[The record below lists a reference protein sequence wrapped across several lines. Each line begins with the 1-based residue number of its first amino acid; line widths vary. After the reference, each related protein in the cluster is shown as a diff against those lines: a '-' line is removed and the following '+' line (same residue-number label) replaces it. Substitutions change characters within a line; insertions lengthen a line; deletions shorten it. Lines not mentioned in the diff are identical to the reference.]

1 MRPTAL
7 PASNLHMIPRV
18 PLNRQSL
25 EGTLHHMNNEN
36 NESKMTGFEIEQL
49 RERSTKRL
57 VILTIRLLF
66 ITFMFAAAILPF
78 IAGLNASN
86 QQINEVVMDHIGP
99 LISTI
104 AFTLIVLVIDILTP
118 NKRLSAVLG
127 VYLGLVVGL
136 FAALAVSLLIDLIGD
151 SWGLKRGENALQ
163 YLTLL
168 KLVAGITLCYFAIS
182 IVFTTK
188 DNLRLVLPY
197 VEFTRKIRGIRPLL
211 VDTSILIDGRIDQL
225 AKSRFIDAPLIITQ
239 FVIDEMH
246 KLSDSQD
253 KTKRERGRR
262 GLAILAILRNS
273 AQIELTIE
281 SSETSDES
289 VDRALLELA
298 QASGYRILTT
308 DSNLQQV
315 GQIEGVTVL
324 NLNDL
329 SVAVRMQAVPGAVMQ
344 IEVVR
349 KGESP
354 QQGVGYLPDGTMVV
368 IEDGGDKVG
377 EIVMIEVTNSL
388 QTSAGRMIF
397 ANLEK

>member
-1 MRPTAL
+1 MDTEKTT
-7 PASNLHMIPRV
+7 IK
-18 PLNRQSL
+18 QSA
-25 EGTLHHMNNEN
+25 
-36 NESKMTGFEIEQL
+36 FEIEQL
-49 RERSTKRL
+49 KDRATKRL

-78 IAGLNASN
+78 IAGLNSVH
-86 QQINEVVMDHIGP
+86 QPLDEVVISHLGP

-104 AFTLIVLVIDILTP
+104 AFTVIVLIIDAITP

-151 SWGLKRGENALQ
+151 SWGLEEDEIALQ

-168 KLVAGITLCYFAIS
+168 KLVCGITLCYFAIS
-182 IVFTTK
+182 VVFTTK

-197 VEFTRKIRGIRPLL
+197 VEFTRKVRGTRPLL
-211 VDTSILIDGRIDQL
+211 VDTSILIDGRIEQL
-225 AKSRFIDAPLIITQ
+225 AMSKFVDAPLIITQ
-239 FVIDEMH
+239 FVIEELH
-246 KLSDSQD
+246 TLSDSND

-262 GLAILAILRNS
+262 GLSILAQLRNS
-273 AQIELTIE
+273 SQIELTIE
-281 SSETSDES
+281 TSETSNES

-298 QASGYRILTT
+298 QSSGYRILTT

-329 SVAVRMQAVPGAVMQ
+329 SMAVRMQAVPGALMQ

-349 KGESP
+349 RGESP
-354 QQGVGYLPDGTMVV
+354 KQGVGYLEDGTMVV
-368 IEDGGDKVG
+368 IEDGGDSIG
-377 EIVMIEVTNSL
+377 EFVKIEVTNSL

-397 ANLEK
+397 ANLAP

>member
-1 MRPTAL
+1 MELDPISPPRRQTA
-7 PASNLHMIPRV
+7 
-18 PLNRQSL
+18 
-25 EGTLHHMNNEN
+25 
-36 NESKMTGFEIEQL
+36 FEIEEL
-49 RERSTKRL
+49 RERATKRL

-78 IAGLNASN
+78 IAGLDSTNP
-86 QQINEVVMDHIGP
+86 IEEVLSDHLGP
-99 LISTI
+99 MISTI
-104 AFTLIVLVIDILTP
+104 AFAVIVLIIDFLTP

-151 SWGLKRGENALQ
+151 SWGLENGTPAFQ

-168 KLVAGITLCYFAIS
+168 KLVSGITLCYFAIS

-197 VEFTRKIRGIRPLL
+197 VEFARKVRGIRPLL
-211 VDTSILIDGRIDQL
+211 VDTSILIDGRIENL

-239 FVIDEMH
+239 FVIEELH
-246 KLSDSQD
+246 ALSDSQD
-253 KTKRERGRR
+253 KLKRERGRR
-262 GLAILAILRNS
+262 GLSILALLRNS
-273 AQIELTIE
+273 AQIELTIDT
-281 SSETSDES
+281 SETSTES

-298 QASGYRILTT
+298 QTSGYRILTT

-329 SVAVRMQAVPGAVMQ
+329 SMAVRMQAVPGAIMQ
-344 IEVVR
+344 IEIVR
-349 KGESP
+349 KVES
-354 QQGVGYLPDGTMVV
+354 QKQGVGYLADGTMVV
-368 IEDGGDKVG
+368 IEDGGDCVG
-377 EIVMIEVTNSL
+377 EFVKIEVTNAL

-397 ANLEK
+397 ATLMK

>member
-1 MRPTAL
+1 MTTGTQTA
-7 PASNLHMIPRV
+7 
-18 PLNRQSL
+18 
-25 EGTLHHMNNEN
+25 
-36 NESKMTGFEIEQL
+36 FELEQL
-49 RERSTKRL
+49 KEKATKRL

-78 IAGLNASN
+78 IAGLNSSN
-86 QQINEVVMDHIGP
+86 QTIEDVIVDHLGP
-99 LISTI
+99 MISTV
-104 AFTLIVLVIDILTP
+104 AFTAIVLIIDYLTP

-151 SWGLKRGENALQ
+151 SWGLIRGDTAFQ

-168 KLVAGITLCYFAIS
+168 KLVVGITLCYFSIS

-197 VEFTRKIRGIRPLL
+197 VEFTRKVRGIRPLL
-211 VDTSILIDGRIDQL
+211 VDTSILIDGRIEQL
-225 AKSRFIDAPLIITQ
+225 AMSSFIDAPLIITQ
-239 FVIDEMH
+239 FVIDELH
-246 KLSDSQD
+246 TLSDSQD

-262 GLAILAILRNS
+262 GLSVLALLRNS

-281 SSETSDES
+281 SSETSEQS

-298 QASGYRILTT
+298 QSSGYRILTT
-308 DSNLQQV
+308 DSNLQKV

-329 SVAVRMQAVPGAVMQ
+329 SFAVRMQAVPGAVMQ
-344 IEVVR
+344 
-349 KGESP
+349 
-354 QQGVGYLPDGTMVV
+354 T
-368 IEDGGDKVG
+368 
-377 EIVMIEVTNSL
+377 
-388 QTSAGRMIF
+388 
-397 ANLEK
+397 

>member
-1 MRPTAL
+1 MSAERTNPKQT
-7 PASNLHMIPRV
+7 NF
-18 PLNRQSL
+18 
-25 EGTLHHMNNEN
+25 ENE
-36 NESKMTGFEIEQL
+36 QA
-49 RERSTKRL
+49 RERSTKRI

-78 IAGLNASN
+78 IAGLNSAN
-86 QQINEVVMDHIGP
+86 RPINEIIVDHLGP

-104 AFTLIVLVIDILTP
+104 AFAAIVLIIDIITP

-151 SWGLKRGENALQ
+151 SWGLSKGDTAYQ

-168 KLVAGITLCYFAIS
+168 KLVSGITLCYFGIS

-197 VEFTRKIRGIRPLL
+197 VEFARKVRGIRPLL
-211 VDTSILIDGRIDQL
+211 VDTSILIDGRIEQL
-225 AKSRFIDAPLIITQ
+225 ATSKFIDAPLIIPQ
-239 FVIDEMH
+239 FVIDELH
-246 KLSDSQD
+246 TLSDSSD
-253 KTKRERGRR
+253 KLKRERGRR
-262 GLAILAILRNS
+262 GLSILANIRNS
-273 AQIELTIE
+273 GQVEISIEN
-281 SSETSDES
+281 SETSNKS

-298 QASGYRILTT
+298 ESSGFRILTV

-315 GQIEGVTVL
+315 GIIEGITVL

-329 SVAVRMQAVPGAVMQ
+329 SVAVRTQAVPGAVIT
-344 IEVVR
+344 IEIVR
-349 KGESP
+349 KGESES
-354 QQGVGYLPDGTMVV
+354 QGIGYMPDGTMVV
-368 IEDGGDKVG
+368 VEGAGALKGESIPIE
-377 EIVMIEVTNSL
+377 ITNAL

-397 ANLEK
+397 ANTLS

>member
-1 MRPTAL
+1 
-7 PASNLHMIPRV
+7 MIPSV
-18 PLNRQSL
+18 TFNRLSL
-25 EGTLHHMNNEN
+25 EGTLSLMDNEN
-36 NESKMTGFEIEQL
+36 AQNKLTGFEIEQI
-49 RERSTKRL
+49 RERTTKRL

-78 IAGLNASN
+78 IAGLNAAN
-86 QQINEVVMDHIGP
+86 QPIEEVVVDHLGP

-104 AFTLIVLVIDILTP
+104 AFAVIVLVIDMLTP

-151 SWGLKRGENALQ
+151 SWGLKRGETALQ

-168 KLVAGITLCYFAIS
+168 KLVVGITLCYFSIS

-197 VEFTRKIRGIRPLL
+197 VEFARKIRGIRPLL
-211 VDTSILIDGRIDQL
+211 VDTSILIDGRIEQL

-239 FVIDEMH
+239 FVIDELH
-246 KLSDSQD
+246 ILSDSQD

-262 GLAILAILRNS
+262 GLSILAILRNS
-273 AQIELTIE
+273 SQIELTIE
-281 SSETSDES
+281 SSETSNES

-298 QASGYRILTT
+298 QTSGYRILTT

-329 SVAVRMQAVPGAVMQ
+329 SIAVRMQAVPGAIMQ
-344 IEVVR
+344 IEIVR

-368 IEDGGDKVG
+368 IEDGGESVG
-377 EIVMIEVTNSL
+377 QTVMIEVTNSL

-397 ANLEK
+397 ANLAN

>member
-1 MRPTAL
+1 MDGKNL
-7 PASNLHMIPRV
+7 PDKPS
-18 PLNRQSL
+18 PL
-25 EGTLHHMNNEN
+25 EVE
-36 NESKMTGFEIEQL
+36 EE

-78 IAGLNASN
+78 IAGLNAVN
-86 QQINEVVMDHIGP
+86 RPIDEVIIDHLGP

-104 AFTLIVLVIDILTP
+104 AFAVIVLVIDIITP

-151 SWGLKRGENALQ
+151 SWGLQKGDIALQ

-168 KLVAGITLCYFAIS
+168 KLVAGISLCYFSIS

-197 VEFTRKIRGIRPLL
+197 VEFTKKVRGIRPLL
-211 VDTSILIDGRIDQL
+211 IDTSILIDGRIEQL
-225 AKSRFIDAPLIITQ
+225 TSSQFVDAPLVIPQ
-239 FVIDEMH
+239 FVIDELH
-246 KLSDSQD
+246 TLSDSSN
-253 KTKRERGRR
+253 KLKRERGRR
-262 GLAILAILRNS
+262 GLTILANIRNS
-273 AQIELTIE
+273 GLIDITIE
-281 SSETSDES
+281 SALALDES

-298 QASGYRILTT
+298 KSSGYRILTT
-308 DSNLQQV
+308 DSNLQKV
-315 GQIEGVTVL
+315 GQIEGATVL

-329 SVAVRMQAVPGAVMQ
+329 SIAVRTQAVPGAEMK
-344 IEVVR
+344 IDIVR
-349 KGESP
+349 EGESP
-354 QQGVGYLPDGTMVV
+354 SQGIGFLPDGTMVV
-368 IEDGGDKVG
+368 VEDGGESIGKLVT
-377 EIVMIEVTNSL
+377 IKITNSL

-397 ANLEK
+397 AALA

>member
-1 MRPTAL
+1 MDSENTPPRITAFE
-7 PASNLHMIPRV
+7 
-18 PLNRQSL
+18 L
-25 EGTLHHMNNEN
+25 EKT
-36 NESKMTGFEIEQL
+36 
-49 RERSTKRL
+49 REAATKRL

-78 IAGLNASN
+78 IAGLKSSN
-86 QQINEVVMDHIGP
+86 QAIEDVVVDHLGP

-104 AFTLIVLVIDILTP
+104 AFAVIVLILDFITP

-151 SWGLKRGENALQ
+151 SWDLQRGDIALQ

-168 KLVAGITLCYFAIS
+168 KLVVGITLCYFAIS

-197 VEFTRKIRGIRPLL
+197 VEFARKVRGIRPLL
-211 VDTSILIDGRIDQL
+211 VDTSILIDGRIEQL
-225 AKSRFIDAPLIITQ
+225 AKSRFIDAPLVIAQ
-239 FVIDEMH
+239 FVIEELH
-246 KLSDSQD
+246 ALSDSKD

-262 GLAILAILRNS
+262 GLSVLATLRNS
-273 AQIELTIE
+273 PEIELTIE
-281 SSETSDES
+281 TSENSTAR
-289 VDRALLELA
+289 VDRALIELA
-298 QASGYRILTT
+298 QSSGFRILTT

-315 GQIEGVTVL
+315 GQIEGVTIL

-329 SVAVRMQAVPGAVMQ
+329 SLAVRTQAVPGAIMQ
-344 IEVVR
+344 IELIR

-354 QQGVGYLPDGTMVV
+354 QQGIGYLPDGTMVV
-368 IEDGGDKVG
+368 VEDGGDNIG
-377 EIVMIEVTNSL
+377 EHVMVEVTNSL

-397 ANLEK
+397 ANLSL

>member
-1 MRPTAL
+1 MGSEKTTQPESAFE
-7 PASNLHMIPRV
+7 
-18 PLNRQSL
+18 L
-25 EGTLHHMNNEN
+25 EK
-36 NESKMTGFEIEQL
+36 S
-49 RERSTKRL
+49 RDRATKRL

-66 ITFMFAAAILPF
+66 VTFMFAAAILPF
-78 IAGLNASN
+78 IAGLNSSN
-86 QQINEVVMDHIGP
+86 QPINEVVTDHLGP
-99 LISTI
+99 LISTF
-104 AFTLIVLVIDILTP
+104 AFAVIVLVIDIITP

-127 VYLGLVVGL
+127 VYLGLVAGL

-151 SWGLKRGENALQ
+151 SWGLTRGDVAYQ

-168 KLVAGITLCYFAIS
+168 KLVSGITLCYFSIS

-197 VEFTRKIRGIRPLL
+197 VEFTRKVRGIRPML
-211 VDTSILIDGRIDQL
+211 VDTSILIDGRIEQL
-225 AKSRFIDAPLIITQ
+225 AISSFIDAPLIIPQ

-246 KLSDSQD
+246 ALSDSQD

-262 GLAILAILRNS
+262 GLSVLAILRNS
-273 AQIELTIE
+273 TQIEISIE
-281 SSETSDES
+281 PAETTTDS

-298 QASGYRILTT
+298 QSCGYRILTT

-329 SVAVRMQAVPGAVMQ
+329 SVAVRMQAVPGALMK
-344 IEVVR
+344 IEIVR

-354 QQGVGYLPDGTMVV
+354 KQGIGYLADGTMVV
-368 IEDGGDKVG
+368 IEDGGESIG
-377 EIVMIEVTNSL
+377 EFVMIEVTNAL

-397 ANLEK
+397 ANLSKD

>member
-1 MRPTAL
+1 MEPENHTKRQTA
-7 PASNLHMIPRV
+7 
-18 PLNRQSL
+18 
-25 EGTLHHMNNEN
+25 
-36 NESKMTGFEIEQL
+36 FELEQL
-49 RERSTKRL
+49 RERATKRL

-78 IAGLNASN
+78 IAGLNSAN
-86 QQINEVVMDHIGP
+86 QPIEEVVVDHLGP

-104 AFTLIVLVIDILTP
+104 AFAAIVLIIDIITP

-136 FAALAVSLLIDLIGD
+136 FAALAVGLLIDLIGD
-151 SWGLKRGENALQ
+151 SWGLKRGDIALQ

-168 KLVAGITLCYFAIS
+168 KLVCGITLCYFAIS
-182 IVFTTK
+182 VVFTTK

-197 VEFTRKIRGIRPLL
+197 IEFTRKVRGIRPLL
-211 VDTSILIDGRIDQL
+211 VDTSILIDGRIEQL
-225 AKSRFIDAPLIITQ
+225 AKSKFIDAPLLITQ
-239 FVIDEMH
+239 FVIEELH
-246 KLSDSQD
+246 ALSDSQD

-262 GLAILAILRNS
+262 GLSILSILRNS
-273 AQIELTIE
+273 SQIELTIE
-281 SSETSDES
+281 TSETSNQS

-298 QASGYRILTT
+298 QSSGFRILTT

-329 SVAVRMQAVPGAVMQ
+329 SMAVRMQAVPGAIMQ

-354 QQGVGYLPDGTMVV
+354 KQGVGYLSDGTMVV
-368 IEDGGDKVG
+368 VEDGGESVG
-377 EIVMIEVTNSL
+377 QVVNIEVTNSL
-388 QTSAGRMIF
+388 QTSSGRMIF
-397 ANLEK
+397 ASLAK

>member
-1 MRPTAL
+1 MDSENKAPRITA
-7 PASNLHMIPRV
+7 
-18 PLNRQSL
+18 
-25 EGTLHHMNNEN
+25 
-36 NESKMTGFEIEQL
+36 FEL
-49 RERSTKRL
+49 DKTREAATKRL

-66 ITFMFAAAILPF
+66 VTFMFAAAILPF
-78 IAGLNASN
+78 IAGLKSSN
-86 QQINEVVMDHIGP
+86 QSIEDVVVDHLGP

-104 AFTLIVLVIDILTP
+104 AFAIIVLVLDYLTP

-136 FAALAVSLLIDLIGD
+136 FASLAVSLLIDLIGD
-151 SWGLKRGENALQ
+151 SWDLKRGDIALQ

-168 KLVAGITLCYFAIS
+168 KLVVGITLCYFAIS

-197 VEFTRKIRGIRPLL
+197 VEFARKVRGIRPLL
-211 VDTSILIDGRIDQL
+211 VDTSVLIDGRIEQL
-225 AKSRFIDAPLIITQ
+225 AKSRFVDAPLVITQ
-239 FVIDEMH
+239 FVIEELH
-246 KLSDSQD
+246 ALSDSKE

-262 GLAILAILRNS
+262 GLSVLATLRNS
-273 AQIELTIE
+273 PQIELTIE
-281 SSETSDES
+281 TSENSTES
-289 VDRALLELA
+289 VDRALIELS
-298 QASGYRILTT
+298 QSSGFRILTT

-329 SVAVRMQAVPGAVMQ
+329 SLAVRTQAVPGAIMQ
-344 IEVVR
+344 IELIR

-354 QQGVGYLPDGTMVV
+354 QQGIGYLPDGTMVV
-368 IEDGGDKVG
+368 VEDGGENIG
-377 EIVMIEVTNSL
+377 EHVMVEVTNSL

-397 ANLEK
+397 ANLSL

>member
-1 MRPTAL
+1 MI
-7 PASNLHMIPRV
+7 ASV
-18 PLNRQSL
+18 TFNRMELQ
-25 EGTLHHMNNEN
+25 GTLYAMNQQSEQQ
-36 NESKMTGFEIEQL
+36 KLTGFEIEQI
-49 RERSTKRL
+49 REKATKRL

-66 ITFMFAAAILPF
+66 VTFMFAAAILPF
-78 IAGLNASN
+78 IAGLNAAN
-86 QQINEVVMDHIGP
+86 QPIDEVLLDHIGP

-104 AFTLIVLVIDILTP
+104 AFAAIVLIIDVLTP

-151 SWGLKRGENALQ
+151 SWGLKREDTALQ
-163 YLTLL
+163 YLNLL
-168 KLVAGITLCYFAIS
+168 KLVAGISLCYFSIS

-197 VEFTRKIRGIRPLL
+197 VEFARKIRGIRPLL
-211 VDTSILIDGRIDQL
+211 VDTSILIDGRIEQL

-239 FVIDEMH
+239 FVIYELH
-246 KLSDSQD
+246 ILSDSQD

-262 GLAILAILRNS
+262 GLAILANLRNS

-298 QASGYRILTT
+298 QTSGYRILTT

-329 SVAVRMQAVPGAVMQ
+329 SAAVRMQAVPGAIMQ
-344 IEVVR
+344 LDIVR
-349 KGESP
+349 KGESDR
-354 QQGVGYLPDGTMVV
+354 QGVGYLPDGTMVV
-368 IEDGGDKVG
+368 VEDGGDCLG
-377 EIVMIEVTNSL
+377 SMVMVEVTNSL
-388 QTSAGRMIF
+388 QTTAGRMIF
-397 ANLEK
+397 AIVAE

>member
-7 PASNLHMIPRV
+7 PVSILDMIPSV
-18 PLNRQSL
+18 TFNRLRL
-25 EGTLHHMNNEN
+25 EGTLSLMNNDKTQ
-36 NESKMTGFEIEQL
+36 SKLTGFEIEQI

-78 IAGLNASN
+78 IAGLNAAN
-86 QQINEVVMDHIGP
+86 QPINEVVIDHLGP

-104 AFTLIVLVIDILTP
+104 AFAIIVLIIDALTP

-151 SWGLKRGENALQ
+151 SWGLKRGETALQ

-168 KLVAGITLCYFAIS
+168 KLVVGITLCYFSIS

-197 VEFTRKIRGIRPLL
+197 VEFARKIRGIRPLL
-211 VDTSILIDGRIDQL
+211 VDTSILIDGRIEEL

-239 FVIDEMH
+239 FVIDELH
-246 KLSDSQD
+246 ILSDSQD
-253 KTKRERGRR
+253 KKKRERGRR
-262 GLAILAILRNS
+262 GLSILAILRNS

-281 SSETSDES
+281 SSETSDQT

-298 QASGYRILTT
+298 QSSGYRILTT

-329 SVAVRMQAVPGAVMQ
+329 SNAVRMQAVPGAIMQ

-368 IEDGGDKVG
+368 IEDGGESVG
-377 EIVMIEVTNSL
+377 QIVMIEVTNSL

-397 ANLEK
+397 ANLAK